1 MHVLRVLAGVILF
14 LALAS
19 AVLLLLAVT
28 WSPGFVMRTMA
39 PRFGRWLCAV
49 AGIRLVV
56 EGREHLAQPA
66 VIVANHRSALEAII
80 IPAVLPPKV
89 RYVGKKEVARV
100 PIFGWVLRATGQIL
114 IDRSDPEAAIA
125 SIEASLASM
134 PRGLSVFIFPE
145 GTRSDGALGPFKKGA
160 FHIAMRLGVPMVP
173 MAIEGAQ
180 LLLPRHAL
188 LPRPGTV
195 TIKISPPVDTSA
207 WSPATLDRHVMEV
220 REAMLR
226 QLEQLRAEP
235 LDTAR

>member
-1 MHVLRVLAGVILF
+1 MHELRVFAGLILF

-66 VIVANHRSALEAII
+66 VIVANHRSAMEAII

-89 RYVGKKEVARV
+89 RYVGKKEVGRV
-100 PIFGWVLRATGQIL
+100 PFFGWVLRATGQIL
-114 IDRSDPEAAIA
+114 IDRSNPEAAIA

-134 PRGLSVFIFPE
+134 PKGLSVFIFPE
-145 GTRSDGALGPFKKGA
+145 GTRSVDGTLGPFKKGA
-160 FHIAMRLGVPMVP
+160 FHIAMRLGIPMVT

-180 LLLPRHAL
+180 HLLPKAAL
-188 LPRPGTV
+188 WPRPGTV
-195 TIKISPPVDTSA
+195 TVRIAPPVDTSG
-207 WSPATLDRHVMEV
+207 WSPATLDRHVAEI
-220 REAMLR
+220 RGAMLH
-226 QLEQLRAEP
+226 QLELMR
-235 LDTAR
+235 

>member
-1 MHVLRVLAGVILF
+1 MAGVHVVRVLAGLILF

-19 AVLLLLAVT
+19 AVLVLLAVT
-28 WSPGFVMRTMA
+28 WSPGCVMRTMA

-56 EGREHLAQPA
+56 EGQEHLARPA
-66 VIVANHRSALEAII
+66 VIVANHQSALEAII

-100 PIFGWVLRATGQIL
+100 PLFGWVLRATGQIL

-134 PRGLSVFIFPE
+134 PKGLSVFIFPE
-145 GTRSDGALGPFKKGA
+145 GTRSPDGTLGPFKKGA

-180 LLLPRHAL
+180 FLLPKKAL

-195 TIKISPPVDTSA
+195 TVKILPPVDTSA
-207 WSPATLDRHVMEV
+207 WSPATLDQHVAEV
-220 REAMLR
+220 RGAMAR
-226 QLEQLRAEP
+226 QLELMRP
-235 LDTAR
+235 

>member
-1 MHVLRVLAGVILF
+1 VHLLRVVAGLILF
-14 LALAS
+14 LALAG

-56 EGREHLAQPA
+56 EGQEHLARPS

-100 PIFGWVLRATGQIL
+100 PLFGWVLRATGQIL
-114 IDRSDPEAAIA
+114 IDRGDPEAAIA
-125 SIEASLASM
+125 SIEAALARLPAGM
-134 PRGLSVFIFPE
+134 SVFIFPE
-145 GTRSDGALGPFKKGA
+145 GTRSVDGTLGPFKKGA
-160 FHIAMRLGVPMVP
+160 FHIAMRLGVPMTL
-173 MAIEGAQ
+173 MAIEGAE
-180 LLLPRHAL
+180 LLLRKEAL

-195 TIKISPPVDTSA
+195 TVKILPPVDTSG
-207 WSPATLDRHVMEV
+207 WSPATLDQHVADV
-220 REAMLR
+220 RGALLR
-226 QLEQLRAEP
+226 QLELMRA
-235 LDTAR
+235 